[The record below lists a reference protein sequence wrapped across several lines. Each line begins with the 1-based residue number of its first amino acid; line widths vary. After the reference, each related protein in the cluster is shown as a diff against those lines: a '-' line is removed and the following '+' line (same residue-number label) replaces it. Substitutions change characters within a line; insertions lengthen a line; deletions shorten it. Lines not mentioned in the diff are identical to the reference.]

1 MSENSV
7 SENISLWKKRSE
19 IDYFPLFMSL
29 WLALNTWMRDHCDGN
44 KDRERVESLKDD
56 GLNVAR
62 RFVHLLNGKDSD
74 GVRFKGNLGELHRA
88 LANARILYD
97 NDRWPN
103 QTISFANCTI
113 DWNNGNPAFESVI
126 KQKRQH
132 NKIKLDDELWV
143 DGDTDRLFAAYI
155 EIVYQIRC
163 ALFHGNLTPI
173 PENERVIRQLY
184 LTLSMIAESI

>member
-1 MSENSV
+1 MSEKSV

-29 WLALNTWMRDHCDGN
+29 WLALNAWMRDRCDGN
-44 KDRERVESLKDD
+44 RDRDRVESLKED
-56 GLNVAR
+56 GRNVAR
-62 RFVHLLNGKDSD
+62 RFVHLLKAKDSD
-74 GVRFKGNLGELHRA
+74 GVRFKGNLGELHKA

-143 DGDTDRLFAAYI
+143 DGDTARLFAAYM

-163 ALFHGNLTPI
+163 ALFHGNLAPN
-173 PENERVIRQLY
+173 PENERVIMQLY
-184 LTLSMIAESI
+184 LTLSMIVESI